1 MQSLGI
7 DLSKGVQNISV
18 SFNNIVPNIP
28 RALLFLL
35 IGIIIVKL
43 IGRLSKPML
52 KLTRWPI
59 GLQEIMQTIIRF
71 MAWAFLAIAF
81 LQIVGLSSLALAL
94 TGSVAVLAIGFSSGL
109 SGLVADLVA
118 GLQLANDR
126 DFKVGYM
133 VIAGDRKTEGVIRE
147 LDIKKV
153 RIEDADGHIHVIPNS
168 VVEKNEWTVLGRH
181 VHSKMPTTSAIMKK
195 AKQSAQTIKQKVS
208 NK

>member
-1 MQSLGI
+1 MQTLGI
-7 DLSKGVQNISV
+7 DLTKGVQNISV

-43 IGRLSKPML
+43 INRLSKPML
-52 KLTRWPI
+52 RLTHWPI
-59 GLQEIMQTIIRF
+59 GLQEIMQTIIRLV
-71 MAWAFLAIAF
+71 AWTFLAIAF
-81 LQIVGLSSLALAL
+81 LQIIGLSSVALAL

-118 GLQLANDR
+118 GLQLANDK
-126 DFKVGYM
+126 DFKVGYK

-153 RIEDADGHIHVIPNS
+153 RIEDDDGHIHIVPNS
-168 VVEKNEWTVLGRH
+168 LVEKNEWTVLSRH
-181 VHSKMPTTSAIMKK
+181 VHSKMPHSSGIMKK